1 MSEIIE
7 EESHIEKEDTEP
19 ILQKPKRTLNE
30 KQRETVKINLEK
42 GRLALA
48 EKKKKQKEEQE
59 KLKNELI
66 VKKAEKLVKQKSK
79 KETQIKQIIGNVDSD
94 SEDDNEVDETLVPLG
109 KVYVKK
115 KKAAKK
121 KVIYLEESSSEE
133 EIHNAGAL
141 VKPKQK
147 PITTKQNIPKSVN
160 NHETRVPLGSM
171 FKINFI

>member
-7 EESHIEKEDTEP
+7 KEPLIEEEDNEP

-79 KETQIKQIIGNVDSD
+79 KETQIKQIIGDVDSD
-94 SEDDNEVDETLVPLG
+94 SEDENEVE

-115 KKAAKK
+115 KKAPKK

-133 EIHNAGAL
+133 E
-141 VKPKQK
+141 VKSKQK
-147 PITTKQNIPKSVN
+147 PITTKQNIQNQKPVN
-160 NHETRVPLGSM
+160 NQSM

>member
-1 MSEIIE
+1 MSEVIE
-7 EESHIEKEDTEP
+7 EEQLIEEEDNEP
-19 ILQKPKRTLNE
+19 KLQKPKRTLNE

-66 VKKAEKLVKQKSK
+66 VKKAEKLVKQKTK
-79 KETQIKQIIGNVDSD
+79 KEIKQIIGDVDSENE
-94 SEDDNEVDETLVPLG
+94 SDNEVE
-109 KVYVKK
+109 KVYIKK
-115 KKAAKK
+115 KKAPKK

-133 EIHNAGAL
+133 EIHNTGAL

-147 PITTKQNIPKSVN
+147 PKPVN
-160 NHETRVPLGSM
+160 NQSM

>member
-1 MSEIIE
+1 MTEIIE
-7 EESHIEKEDTEP
+7 KDETTIEEDSTEP

-66 VKKAEKLVKQKSK
+66 VKKAEKLVKQKTK
-79 KETQIKQIIGNVDSD
+79 KETQIKQIIGDVDSN
-94 SEDDNEVDETLVPLG
+94 SEDDNAE
-109 KVYVKK
+109 KIYVKK
-115 KKAAKK
+115 KNAPKK

-133 EIHNAGAL
+133 EIHTRNAGAL
-141 VKPKQK
+141 GKQK
-147 PITTKQNIPKSVN
+147 PITTKPNNSNQKPIN

>member
-1 MSEIIE
+1 MSEVIE
-7 EESHIEKEDTEP
+7 EEQLIEEEDNEP
-19 ILQKPKRTLNE
+19 KLQKPKRTLNE

-133 EIHNAGAL
+133 EI
-141 VKPKQK
+141 KPKQK
-147 PITTKQNIPKSVN
+147 TITTKQNISKPVN
-160 NHETRVPLGSM
+160 NQSM

>member
-7 EESHIEKEDTEP
+7 KDETQVPLGPLIEEEDNEP

-66 VKKAEKLVKQKSK
+66 VKKAEKLVKQKTK
-79 KETQIKQIIGNVDSD
+79 KETEIKKIIGDVDSENE
-94 SEDDNEVDETLVPLG
+94 SDNEVEKDIYKE
-109 KVYVKK
+109 KK
-115 KKAAKK
+115 QQRRKLS
-121 KVIYLEESSSEE
+121 I
-133 EIHNAGAL
+133 
-141 VKPKQK
+141 
-147 PITTKQNIPKSVN
+147 
-160 NHETRVPLGSM
+160 
-171 FKINFI
+171 

>member
-1 MSEIIE
+1 MSEVIE
-7 EESHIEKEDTEP
+7 EEQLIEEEDNEP
-19 ILQKPKRTLNE
+19 KLQKPKRTLNE

-66 VKKAEKLVKQKSK
+66 VKKAEKLVKQKTK
-79 KETQIKQIIGNVDSD
+79 KETQIKQIIGDVDSENE
-94 SEDDNEVDETLVPLG
+94 SDNEVE
-109 KVYVKK
+109 KVYIKK
-115 KKAAKK
+115 KKAQKK
-121 KVIYLEESSSEE
+121 KVIYLEESSSKE
-133 EIHNAGAL
+133 EI
-141 VKPKQK
+141 KTKQK
-147 PITTKQNIPKSVN
+147 PITTKQNISKPVN

>member
-1 MSEIIE
+1 MSEVIE
-7 EESHIEKEDTEP
+7 EEQLIEEEDNEP
-19 ILQKPKRTLNE
+19 KLQKPKRTLNE

-115 KKAAKK
+115 KKAPKK

-133 EIHNAGAL
+133 EI
-141 VKPKQK
+141 KSKQK
-147 PITTKQNIPKSVN
+147 PITTKRNIPNQKPVN
-160 NHETRVPLGSM
+160 NQSM

>member
-1 MSEIIE
+1 MSEVIK
-7 EESHIEKEDTEP
+7 EESYIEKEDVEP

-66 VKKAEKLVKQKSK
+66 VKKAEKLVKQKTK
-79 KETQIKQIIGNVDSD
+79 KETEIKKIIGDID
-94 SEDDNEVDETLVPLG
+94 SEIESDNEVE

-115 KKAAKK
+115 KKAQKK

-133 EIHNAGAL
+133 EI
-141 VKPKQK
+141 KPKQK
-147 PITTKQNIPKSVN
+147 PITTKQNISKPVN

>member
-66 VKKAEKLVKQKSK
+66 VKKAEKLVKQKTK
-79 KETQIKQIIGNVDSD
+79 KETEIKKIIGDID
-94 SEDDNEVDETLVPLG
+94 SEIESDNEVE

-115 KKAAKK
+115 RKHKKRK
-121 KVIYLEESSSEE
+121 L
-133 EIHNAGAL
+133 
-141 VKPKQK
+141 
-147 PITTKQNIPKSVN
+147 
-160 NHETRVPLGSM
+160 
-171 FKINFI
+171 FI

>member
-7 EESHIEKEDTEP
+7 KEPLIEEEDNEP

-30 KQRETVKINLEK
+30 KQREAVKLNLEK
-42 GRLALA
+42 GRLALS

-66 VKKAEKLVKQKSK
+66 VKKAEKLVKQKTK
-79 KETQIKQIIGNVDSD
+79 KETQIKQIIGDVDSEIE
-94 SEDDNEVDETLVPLG
+94 SDNEVK
-109 KVYVKK
+109 KVYIKK
-115 KKAAKK
+115 KKAPKK

-133 EIHNAGAL
+133 EI
-141 VKPKQK
+141 KPKQK
-147 PITTKQNIPKSVN
+147 PITTKQNISKPVN
-160 NHETRVPLGSM
+160 NQSM